1 MTDDWLATHSAPA
14 DRIDQ
19 AIKDRLIRAMENSGK
34 TQRETGKALGWD
46 EAKVSKTLRG
56 NRTPTA
62 ADIKAWAEV
71 TGESDESRDE
81 TLRLLTELQA
91 VRKTWKDRLR
101 AGRAPVQLEYSK
113 LYAESKYF
121 QILQVGVIPGI
132 LQIAEYARQIFI
144 DLDQATPDTPRNVDA
159 DVQARLS
166 RAQYLYDLNKQFDIL
181 VTEAALRYAVADPQV
196 MVAQLDRLIS
206 VTSMPNVR
214 FGVIPLM
221 MRIHTIV
228 QTGFV
233 VYDDLAIVEDPV
245 DHTQYRGEEARI
257 LAGAMA
263 RHWSDAV
270 EGEDARALIRSVMDD
285 FTSG

>member
-14 DRIDQ
+14 DRIEQ
-19 AIKDRLIRAMENSGK
+19 VIKDRLIKAMEAGGK
-34 TQRETGKALGWD
+34 LQREMGKALGWD

-62 ADIKAWAEV
+62 ADIRAWAEL
-71 TGESDESRDE
+71 TGETDESRDE
-81 TLRLLTELQA
+81 TLRLLDELRS

-113 LYAESKYF
+113 LYAESSHF
-121 QILQVGVIPGI
+121 QILQAGVVPGI
-132 LQIAEYARQIFI
+132 LQVAEYARQIFI
-144 DLDQATPDTPRNVDA
+144 DLDQATPETPRNIDA

-166 RAQYLYDLNKQFDIL
+166 RSQYLYDMNKQFDIL

-196 MVAQLDRLIS
+196 MLVQLDRLIS
-206 VTSMPNVR
+206 VTTMPNVR
-214 FGVIPLM
+214 LGIIPLM
-221 MRIHTIV
+221 RRIHTIV

-257 LAGAMA
+257 LAAAMA
-263 RHWSDAV
+263 RHWSDAL
-270 EGEDARALIRSVMDD
+270 EGEEARTLIRSVMDD
-285 FTSG
+285 FSAA